1 MHPINTCN
9 HFSFPII
16 LYTQKTITPA
26 QQAEDTEETKTM
38 FPLPLIGIAHG
49 GRILLSKYGSN
60 TYQRQKFVPSGIKQE
75 RKPIFNPVFKPA
87 LNNIRIANP
96 FETIAIGLSSA
107 LSQITAKNTG
117 EDYNSV
123 IKKFIPADSILI
135 SPRYPAGSKKYLLAD
150 VDGDSNNELV
160 ASYRL
165 DDGINTIILKKQA
178 DTWHNI
184 GEAYIPECNELNY
197 RGIANIYEEGPKSLL
212 LGVSSKDR
220 APVLHA
226 YTINEGNLAE
236 IFAHNYHRFDLSS
249 PAANRN
255 NNRSPSLIFWEKD
268 ENDCFK
274 INTFAWNGNEFKQIQ
289 NDKNYFLKKVVP
301 YYASKVKQN
310 PYNSRNWYNLAESL
324 FNAEEYEDARIAAD
338 IGLELNPDD
347 ELAFYLNNL
356 KSRIP

>member
-150 VDGDSNNELV
+150 VE
-160 ASYRL
+160 
-165 DDGINTIILKKQA
+165 
-178 DTWHNI
+178 I
-184 GEAYIPECNELNY
+184 G
-197 RGIANIYEEGPKSLL
+197 
-212 LGVSSKDR
+212 R
-220 APVLHA
+220 AHV
-226 YTINEGNLAE
+226 
-236 IFAHNYHRFDLSS
+236 
-249 PAANRN
+249 
-255 NNRSPSLIFWEKD
+255 
-268 ENDCFK
+268 
-274 INTFAWNGNEFKQIQ
+274 
-289 NDKNYFLKKVVP
+289 
-301 YYASKVKQN
+301 
-310 PYNSRNWYNLAESL
+310 
-324 FNAEEYEDARIAAD
+324 
-338 IGLELNPDD
+338 
-347 ELAFYLNNL
+347 
-356 KSRIP
+356 